1 MSCAVPRK
9 DDGSWDSCRRYNISI
24 GHGGVEC
31 SPDEPRETIPCDE
44 WVYDSTSYTKTAV
57 SEVRFPGWGL
67 SMIEQGLKFPH
78 SFQSILIL

>member
-24 GHGGVEC
+24 GPGGVEC

-57 SEVRFPGWGL
+57 SEV
-67 SMIEQGLKFPH
+67 
-78 SFQSILIL
+78 SFLNWVKHDQNKGSFHVFTFILFIY